1 MNLKNTLFELSTY
14 LSICA
19 HVLLSNIA
27 NPNFSK
33 NLTISP
39 LCNKIYTDTTI
50 VTNTSNIPVATPN
63 TLFTYVVIWAGL
75 NEEDFIQLFKE
86 IQYSYDVDALWNE
99 YRKLTNQKDHLILNA
114 KAHTYQFIRVNVK
127 FNEFAYPAQK
137 LNVNKPKLKI

>member
-1 MNLKNTLFELSTY
+1 LLVILDDFAGHSLIENKRTPLAKMMTKCRHYSTTFIVAVQTAKY
-14 LSICA
+14 VIKDIRRQA
-19 HVLLSNIA
+19 
-27 NPNFSK
+27 
-33 NLTISP
+33 
-39 LCNKIYTDTTI
+39 TD
-50 VTNTSNIPVATPN
+50 
-63 TLFTYVVIWAGL
+63 VVIWAGL